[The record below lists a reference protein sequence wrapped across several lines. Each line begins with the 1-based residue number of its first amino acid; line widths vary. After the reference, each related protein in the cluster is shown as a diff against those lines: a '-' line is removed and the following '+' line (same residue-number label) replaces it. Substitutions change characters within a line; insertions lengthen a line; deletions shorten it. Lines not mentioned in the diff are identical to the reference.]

1 MGRGVSATEERTG
14 HAPQLRAAPTALRQ
28 RRRPGAASRAQRPER
43 RELRRGTWRSRN
55 GRKGFHQHAR
65 CVALARS
72 LQERGAG
79 GRGGPRARSGTRTRQ
94 QTQPRPGLLTAA
106 RSPGP
111 YLRERGRPPA
121 GAAPPTSCAPSPG
134 EGEAG
139 RGGCAGC
146 NYSPRLGGNNQSV
159 IKLRIVE
166 HCVQNSSERQTR
178 LISLIAR
185 VARCPSRAVAG
196 SVWEF
201 RRGWYKRIYRVAFCM
216 MYIVN
221 CDLFSS

>member
-1 MGRGVSATEERTG
+1 MARGVSATEERTG

-43 RELRRGTWRSRN
+43 REPRRGTWRSRN

-79 GRGGPRARSGTRTRQ
+79 GREGRPSGAQRDPHTAADAAPARPSHGSAE
-94 QTQPRPGLLTAA
+94 PRPVPEGA
-106 RSPGP
+106 
-111 YLRERGRPPA
+111 RPPA
-121 GAAPPTSCAPSPG
+121 GGSGTTRVLRAIAG
-134 EGEAG
+134 WGEAG

-159 IKLRIVE
+159 IKLRITE
-166 HCVQNSSERQTR
+166 HCVQNSGERQTR

-185 VARCPSRAVAG
+185 GARCPSRAVAG

-201 RRGWYKRIYRVAFCM
+201 PSRMVQADLSRGVLHD
-216 MYIVN
+216 VH
-221 CDLFSS
+221 S